1 MIFQLSYMSQVRGV
15 MRSQQHTAH
24 THTTDLKPI
33 IAPIEG
39 SLSVPPLL
47 TSSHKQVATDNIEA
61 PPHPSSSREQGAA
74 TNGAEVPSFAP
85 AQSTSLRERVTTD
98 DANAPHHHRAIR
110 GRPMAPDNLAIVT
123 LRGRPM
129 ALRCWDTGNACR
141 LRGRRG
147 GQVIP
152 WGK

>member
-1 MIFQLSYMSQVRGV
+1 MSQVRGV

-74 TNGAEVPSFAP
+74 TNGAEVQSFAP
-85 AQSTSLRERVTTD
+85 QQPRSLHERVTTD
-98 DANAPHHHRAIR
+98 DAEAPRHHHAIR
-110 GRPMAPDNLAIVT
+110 GQPTVPNDLVIVAHG
-123 LRGRPM
+123 GRPT
-129 ALRCWDTGNACR
+129 ASVPRHRDTGIACR
-141 LRGRRG
+141 LRKKRG

-152 WGK
+152 RGK